1 MCRAEVTM
9 TTYDWDPKKIY
20 PQPHLAYE
28 HECVNFEALD
38 DWAKSRSFDITD
50 PKYFV
55 HPTLGE
61 FLSHAHP
68 SQGTSGDTDDGRRCR
83 SSFPGRIDWEVA
95 EKGYQE
101 DIRWAASKCRL
112 EYRDV

>member
-1 MCRAEVTM
+1 M

-28 HECVNFEALD
+28 HECVDFEALD
-38 DWAKSRSFDITD
+38 NWAQSRSFDITD

-61 FLSHAHP
+61 CFACIPIGPTGWVAILTA
-68 SQGTSGDTDDGRRCR
+68 GGNAGRV
-83 SSFPGRIDWEVA
+83 FPEGSIG
-95 EKGYQE
+95 K
-101 DIRWAASKCRL
+101 
-112 EYRDV
+112 

>member
-28 HECVNFEALD
+28 HECVDFEALD
-38 DWAKSRSFDITD
+38 NWAKSRSFDITD

-61 FLSHAHP
+61 SLSPADL
-68 SQGTSGDTDDGRRCR
+68 SQWMHGSTDG
-83 SSFPGRIDWEVA
+83 G
-95 EKGYQE
+95 QM
-101 DIRWAASKCRL
+101 
-112 EYRDV
+112 

>member
-20 PQPHLAYE
+20 PQPHLGYE

-38 DWAKSRSFDITD
+38 NWAKSRSFDITD

-55 HPTLGE
+55 HPTLGKS
-61 FLSHAHP
+61 LLHAYP
-68 SQGTSGDTDDGRRCR
+68 S
-83 SSFPGRIDWEVA
+83 
-95 EKGYQE
+95 
-101 DIRWAASKCRL
+101 
-112 EYRDV
+112 

>member
-1 MCRAEVTM
+1 M

-38 DWAKSRSFDITD
+38 NWAKSRSFDITD

-61 FLSHAHP
+61 FLAYAYLSW
-68 SQGTSGDTDDGRRCR
+68 GMTGNTNGGGKCR
-83 SSFPGRIDWEVA
+83 SRFPRRIDSKVVQ
-95 EKGYQE
+95 KQHQE
-101 DIRWAASKCRL
+101 
-112 EYRDV
+112 

>member
-9 TTYDWDPKKIY
+9 TTYDWDPKKIF

-55 HPTLGE
+55 HPTLGKS
-61 FLSHAHP
+61 LSQAY
-68 SQGTSGDTDDGRRCR
+68 SLWVMNGNTDGRGQCR
-83 SSFPGRIDWEVA
+83 SRVSGRINWEVA
-95 EKGYQE
+95 EKRY
-101 DIRWAASKCRL
+101 
-112 EYRDV
+112 

>member
-61 FLSHAHP
+61 FRSYAYLFWGMSDNAN
-68 SQGTSGDTDDGRRCR
+68 GGENVGRV
-83 SSFPGRIDWEVA
+83 FPEGSIQ
-95 EKGYQE
+95 K
-101 DIRWAASKCRL
+101 
-112 EYRDV
+112 